1 MPSHRIKRSDFVPG
15 GVLDMRDMIDV
26 CPMVLALSRCMS
38 PVASLD
44 PSIVGLATWTC
55 LLAYGA
61 RLERARITLLSN
73 GEYFYER
80 FWR

>member
-1 MPSHRIKRSDFVPG
+1 MPSHRIKLTDFVPG
-15 GVLDMRDMIDV
+15 GVLDMRSVGAV

-44 PSIVGLATWTC
+44 PKIVGLATWTC
-55 LLAYGA
+55 LLAYGT
-61 RLERARITLLSN
+61 RLERARITLLSS